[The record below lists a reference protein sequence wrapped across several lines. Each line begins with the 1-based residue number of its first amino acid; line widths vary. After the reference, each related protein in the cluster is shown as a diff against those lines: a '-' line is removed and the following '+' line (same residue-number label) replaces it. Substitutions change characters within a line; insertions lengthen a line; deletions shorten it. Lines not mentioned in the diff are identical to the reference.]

1 MAEPARLV
9 TTDDEIDQ
17 ALERAR
23 KFEKYDRKVVRA
35 TYSKTTDRIRLE
47 LSDGSIHSIPRH
59 LVQGL
64 SAARGAEL
72 GRIQILNN
80 GTGLLWPLL
89 DVAHYVPGML
99 QGIYGSEK
107 WMTALFK
114 ERKRLKLMKPRRTSS
129 RRATP

>member
-1 MAEPARLV
+1 MAEPARVV

-23 KFEKYDRKVVRA
+23 KFEKYDRRVLRA
-35 TYSKTTDRIRLE
+35 TYSKSTDRIRLE
-47 LSDGSIHSIPRH
+47 LSDGSIHLIPRH
-59 LVQGL
+59 LIQGL
-64 SAARGAEL
+64 GTASGAEL

-114 ERKRLKLMKPRRTSS
+114 ERKKLKLMKSGRASGRK
-129 RRATP
+129 ATP